1 MSVILVNCFEVPAGR
16 ESEFFSLWEQV
27 NNYMRGKP
35 GYLQHKLHRSLAPD
49 SPYRFVNVAEWA
61 SAEEFQAA
69 HDAGFHALV
78 SQPIWANFRSTP
90 GLYEVV
96 HQASSA
102 R

>member
-27 NNYMRGKP
+27 NTYMRGKP

-49 SPYRFVNVAEWA
+49 APYRFVNVAEWA
-61 SAEEFQAA
+61 STEDFQAA
-69 HDAGFHALV
+69 HDAGFQALV
-78 SQPIWANFRSTP
+78 TQPIWSNFRSTP
-90 GLYEVV
+90 ALYEVV
-96 HQASSA
+96 HQASSQ